1 MTKQEKLVYE
11 KITEEQPYCQLCG
24 STSYLHR
31 HHIRYGA
38 CGRKTYFGNIIVLCD
53 KCHRLVHSNK
63 KKYQP
68 LLIKMADEHE
78 RKMGRWILKENLKEL
93 KKKKNKII

>member
-1 MTKQEKLVYE
+1 MTKQEKIVYE
-11 KITEEQPYCQLCG
+11 KITEEQPYCKLCG
-24 STSYLHR
+24 DTAYLHR

-53 KCHRLVHSNK
+53 RCHRLVHSNK

-68 LLIKMADEHE
+68 ILIKIADEHE
-78 RKMGRWILKENLKEL
+78 RKMGR
-93 KKKKNKII
+93 

>member
-1 MTKQEKLVYE
+1 MTKQEKIVYE

-24 STSYLHR
+24 STAYLHR

-68 LLIKMADEHE
+68 VLIKMSEEHE
-78 RKMGRWILKENLKEL
+78 RKMGR
-93 KKKKNKII
+93 

>member
-1 MTKQEKLVYE
+1 MTKQEKIVYE
-11 KITEEQPYCQLCG
+11 TITQEQPYCQLCG
-24 STSYLHR
+24 STSYLNR
-31 HHIRYGA
+31 HHIRYGY

-68 LLIKMADEHE
+68 ILIKIAEEHE
-78 RKMGRWILKENLKEL
+78 RKMGR
-93 KKKKNKII
+93 

>member
-24 STSYLHR
+24 STSYLNR
-31 HHIRYGA
+31 HHIYYRSQLGLTVE
-38 CGRKTYFGNIIVLCD
+38 KNIIVLCD

-63 KKYQP
+63 KEWQPKLLEIQYEKY
-68 LLIKMADEHE
+68 
-78 RKMGRWILKENLKEL
+78 GYFTKEEVTKC
-93 KKKKNKII
+93 KKYGNQ

>member
-31 HHIRYGA
+31 HHIYYRSQLGLTVE
-38 CGRKTYFGNIIVLCD
+38 KNIIVLCD
-53 KCHRLVHSNK
+53 KCHMIVQSNK
-63 KKYQP
+63 RKWQP
-68 LLIKMADEHE
+68 ILIKMADEHE
-78 RKMGRWILKENLKEL
+78 RKMGR
-93 KKKKNKII
+93 

>member
-68 LLIKMADEHE
+68 LLIKMAEKHE
-78 RKMGRWILKENLKEL
+78 RKMER
-93 KKKKNKII
+93 

>member
-1 MTKQEKLVYE
+1 MNKQEKLVYE

-31 HHIRYGA
+31 HHIKYGS

-68 LLIKMADEHE
+68 VLIKMADEHE
-78 RKMGRWILKENLKEL
+78 RKMGR
-93 KKKKNKII
+93 